1 MPISGSLF
9 GSGVIIGFAMAAPVG
24 PVGVLCAQRTLH
36 EGRIAGLVSGL
47 GAAVADT
54 IFGLIAAFGL
64 SVIAEFLLAHQVWIR
79 GIGGVV
85 LIALGIKLLVASP
98 AQVNGPGGRG
108 SANDQMGRFASTF
121 VLTITNPITIMTFAG
136 VFAAFGVMKAVVTAI
151 DAWVLVAGVF
161 VGSSLW
167 WLFIA
172 LGINFLRAYISH
184 HGMRAVSRVS
194 AAIVLVFGALAIVSI
209 ATGDGFLP
217 FD

>member
-1 MPISGSLF
+1 LF
-9 GSGVIIGFAMAAPVG
+9 GSGVIIGFVMAAPVG

-36 EGRIAGLVSGL
+36 EGRVAGMVSGL

-54 IFGLIAAFGL
+54 IFGFIAAFGL
-64 SVIAEFLLAHQVWIR
+64 SVISDFLLNHQIWFR
-79 GIGGVV
+79 GIGGGV
-85 LIALGIKLLVASP
+85 LIALGIKILVVGP
-98 AQVNGPGGRG
+98 AQMNGRTGRG
-108 SANDQMGRFASTF
+108 SANDHMGRFASTF
-121 VLTITNPITIMTFAG
+121 VLTITNPVTIMTFAG
-136 VFAAFGVMKAVVTAI
+136 IFAAFGVMKAVVTAI

-172 LGINFLRAYISH
+172 LGINLLRAYISH
-184 HGMRAVSRVS
+184 HGMRWVGRVS
-194 AAIVLVFGALAIVSI
+194 AVIILIFGALAIISI

>member
-1 MPISGSLF
+1 LF
-9 GSGVIIGFAMAAPVG
+9 GSGVIIGFAIAAPVG

-36 EGRIAGLVSGL
+36 DGRVAGLVSGL

-54 IFGLIAAFGL
+54 MFGLVAAFGL
-64 SVIAEFLLAHQVWIR
+64 SVISDFLLNHQVWIR

-85 LIALGIKLLVASP
+85 LIILGIKILVA
-98 AQVNGPGGRG
+98 GPGQPNNRAGPA
-108 SANDQMGRFASTF
+108 SANDHMSMFASTF
-121 VLTITNPITIMTFAG
+121 VLTIANPVTIMTFAG
-136 VFAAFGVMKAVVTAI
+136 IFAAFGVMKAVVTAI

-172 LGINFLRAYISH
+172 LGINFLRASISH
-184 HGMRAVSRVS
+184 HGMRWVGRVS
-194 AAIVLVFGALAIVSI
+194 ATIILIFGALAILSI